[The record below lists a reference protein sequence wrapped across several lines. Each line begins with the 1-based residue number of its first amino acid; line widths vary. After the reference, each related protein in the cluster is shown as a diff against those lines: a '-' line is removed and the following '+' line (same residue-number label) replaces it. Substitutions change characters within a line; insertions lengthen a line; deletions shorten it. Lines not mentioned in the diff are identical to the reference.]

1 MGLDLILYRKDK
13 PLSQMTF
20 EELERA
26 ELAYGRKTW
35 AIADFFHN
43 RCEAID
49 GDWEY
54 KVIKQDWDEFID
66 SVSDLGNP
74 EFRTKVD
81 TLVDTLIDRDYFGED
96 ESEEIQE
103 LHKEL
108 EDWLDGALGADGW
121 YQLGLAWE
129 LAAVCRWYE
138 ADAEVQKAFKEGKEL
153 ILIKSY

>member
-20 EELERA
+20 EEEERA

-35 AIADFFHN
+35 AIADFFHH

-54 KVIKQDWDEFID
+54 KVTKQDWDEFID
-66 SVSDLGNP
+66 SVSALGDP
-74 EFRTKVD
+74 EFRAK
-81 TLVDTLIDRDYFGED
+81 VDTLIDYDYFGED
-96 ESEEIQE
+96 PEEEAEE
-103 LHKEL
+103 LYREI
-108 EDWLDGALGADGW
+108 EEWLDGALGADGW
-121 YQLGLAWE
+121 YQLGLVWE
-129 LAAVCRWYE
+129 LAAVCKWYE
-138 ADAEVQKAFKEGKEL
+138 ADEEVQKAFEDGKEV